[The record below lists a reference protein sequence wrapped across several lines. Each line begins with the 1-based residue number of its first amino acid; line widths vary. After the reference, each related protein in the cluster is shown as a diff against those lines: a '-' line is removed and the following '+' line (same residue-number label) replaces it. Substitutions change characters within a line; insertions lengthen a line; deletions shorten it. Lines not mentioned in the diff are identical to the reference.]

1 MFLRVTKRMTGVLS
15 FLLDQGIKIFFSI
28 FFVAIVGFC
37 ANLIGIFFYFLK
49 DGFWVGFLCHLFSG
63 S

>member
-1 MFLRVTKRMTGVLS
+1 MTGLLS

-49 DGFWVGFLCHLFSG
+49 DGFWVGFLCHLFLG
-63 S
+63 